1 MKLSGLN
8 LYDVRFTSKDSS
20 KKEDSQDFGR
30 ENLKEE
36 SNSSK
41 KVVYALS
48 ALAVVGIAALALRK
62 GKSVPTHTEPIKP
75 TILTTP
81 PADNTSEPVNA
92 LSKEAK
98 DALDSVRKAFGQETK
113 VSSETIDSNILIA
126 TSEQNSD
133 LANLNKYF
141 EEEVIKAEK
150 LQAENLKLKDSIR
163 QKLSNP
169 KEPDAQLGNKIDNR
183 TKTMPDDVRA
193 DMNEYYTQ
201 MAKDADEKALELKK
215 IEEAKQAKK
224 DAMLKLK
231 EENPEEYHRLKVE
244 RNKAQRLAKKERKAK
259 AIKTVPSYN
268 DFHDG
273 TVKIYPTANGNIERE
288 YIDATG
294 KLSSEIRYEKDRIV
308 RTSYKDGV
316 GKTSF
321 IHDNKSGNTTMK
333 HYEIDEKGK
342 YRLVSREVDIPTTSA
357 TITVEHKENG
367 LTQITTES
375 PASRSIVIKDK
386 KGNIVSSETIDKPSR
401 PKKPDSPDAPMGKLL
416 APWYKDY
423 LRLCQMCNVSPR
435 LCGVKGGAW
444 DHYYE
449 LSLRV
454 YDPDGYKSYIAIR
467 KYRSQYN
474 EKAKILEILDN
485 LDRGRLRAPL
495 STSEISRIKK
505 LIATG
510 ELSDST
516 VKSLENLIAET
527 EAYRARVATQRQRVM
542 VYA

>member
-20 KKEDSQDFGR
+20 KKEDLQDFGR

-113 VSSETIDSNILIA
+113 VSPETIDSNILIA

-133 LANLNKYF
+133 LAKLNKYF
-141 EEEVIKAEK
+141 EEEGIKAEK

-201 MAKDADEKALELKK
+201 MAKEAEEKALELKK

-342 YRLVSREVDIPTTSA
+342 YRLVSREVDIPTTST

-375 PASRSIVIKDK
+375 SASRSIVIKDK
-386 KGNIVSSETIDKPSR
+386 KGNIISSETIDKPSR

-474 EKAKILEILDN
+474 EKAKILEILDK
-485 LDRGRLRAPL
+485 LDCGRLRAPL

-527 EAYRARVATQRQRVM
+527 EAYRARMATQRQRVM

>member
-20 KKEDSQDFGR
+20 KKEDLQDFGR

-98 DALDSVRKAFGQETK
+98 DALDNVRKAFGQETK
-113 VSSETIDSNILIA
+113 VSPETIDSNILLA

-133 LANLNKYF
+133 LAKLNKYF
-141 EEEVIKAEK
+141 EEEEIKAEK

-201 MAKDADEKALELKK
+201 MAKEADEKALELKK

-342 YRLVSREVDIPTTSA
+342 YRLVSREVDIPTTST

-386 KGNIVSSETIDKPSR
+386 KGNIISSETIDKSRR

-423 LRLCQMCNVSPR
+423 LRLCKMCNVSPR

-454 YDPDGYKSYIAIR
+454 YDPDGYKSYISIR

-474 EKAKILEILDN
+474 EKAKILEILDK

-505 LIATG
+505 LIESG

-527 EAYRARVATQRQRVM
+527 KAYRARMAAQRQRVM

>member
-113 VSSETIDSNILIA
+113 VSPETIDSNILIA

-133 LANLNKYF
+133 LAKLNKYF
-141 EEEVIKAEK
+141 EEEGIKADK

-169 KEPDAQLGNKIDNR
+169 TEPDAQLGNKIDNR

-201 MAKDADEKALELKK
+201 MAKEADEKALELKK

-342 YRLVSREVDIPTTSA
+342 YRLVSREVDIPTTST

-423 LRLCQMCNVSPR
+423 LRLCKMCNVSPR

-454 YDPDGYKSYIAIR
+454 YDPDGYKSYISIR

-474 EKAKILEILDN
+474 EKAKILEILDK
-485 LDRGRLRAPL
+485 LDRGCLRAPL

-527 EAYRARVATQRQRVM
+527 EAYRARMATQRQRVM

>member
-20 KKEDSQDFGR
+20 KKEDLQDFGR

-113 VSSETIDSNILIA
+113 VSPETIDSNILIA

-133 LANLNKYF
+133 LAKLNKYF
-141 EEEVIKAEK
+141 EEEGIKAEK

-169 KEPDAQLGNKIDNR
+169 TEPDAQLGNKIDNR

-201 MAKDADEKALELKK
+201 MAKEAEEKALELKK

-333 HYEIDEKGK
+333 HYEVDEKGK
-342 YRLVSREVDIPTTSA
+342 YRLVSREVDIPTKST
-357 TITVEHKENG
+357 TITIEHKENG

-386 KGNIVSSETIDKPSR
+386 KGNIISSETIEKSRR
-401 PKKPDSPDAPMGKLL
+401 PKKPDSPDAPMGELL

-454 YDPDGYKSYIAIR
+454 YDPDGYKSYISIR

-474 EKAKILEILDN
+474 EKAKILEILDK
-485 LDRGRLRAPL
+485 LDRGCLRAPL

-527 EAYRARVATQRQRVM
+527 EAYRARMAAQRQRVM

>member
-113 VSSETIDSNILIA
+113 VSPETIDSNILIA

-133 LANLNKYF
+133 LAKLNKYF
-141 EEEVIKAEK
+141 EEEGIKAEK

-169 KEPDAQLGNKIDNR
+169 TEPDAQLGNKIDNR

-201 MAKDADEKALELKK
+201 MAKEADEKALELKK

-244 RNKAQRLAKKERKAK
+244 RNKAQRLAKKEQKAK

-273 TVKIYPTANGNIERE
+273 TVKIIPTANGNIERE
-288 YIDATG
+288 YIDVTG
-294 KLSSEIRYEKDRIV
+294 KLSSEIRYEKDKIV
-308 RTSYKDGV
+308 RTSYQDGV

-342 YRLVSREVDIPTTSA
+342 YRLVSREVDIPTKST

-386 KGNIVSSETIDKPSR
+386 KGNIISSETIEKSRR

>member
-20 KKEDSQDFGR
+20 KKEDLQDFGR

-81 PADNTSEPVNA
+81 PADNNSEPANA

-98 DALDSVRKAFGQETK
+98 DALDNVRKALGQETK
-113 VSSETIDSNILIA
+113 VSPETIDSNILIA

-133 LANLNKYF
+133 LAQLKKYF
-141 EEEVIKAEK
+141 EEEGIKAEK
-150 LQAENLKLKDSIR
+150 LQAENLKLKNAIR
-163 QKLSNP
+163 EKLSNP
-169 KEPDAQLGNKIDNR
+169 TEPDAQLGNKIDNR

-201 MAKDADEKALELKK
+201 MAKEADEKALELKK

-273 TVKIYPTANGNIERE
+273 TVKIIPTTNGNIERE

-342 YRLVSREVDIPTTSA
+342 YRLVSREVDIPTTST

-386 KGNIVSSETIDKPSR
+386 KGNIISSETIDKPSR

>member
-20 KKEDSQDFGR
+20 KKEDLQDFGR

-36 SNSSK
+36 SNSSQ

-62 GKSVPTHTEPIKP
+62 GKSVSTHTEPIKP
-75 TILTTP
+75 TIHTTP

-98 DALDSVRKAFGQETK
+98 DALDNVRKAFGQETK
-113 VSSETIDSNILIA
+113 VSPETIDSNILIA

-133 LANLNKYF
+133 LAKLNKYF
-141 EEEVIKAEK
+141 EEEGIKAEK

-169 KEPDAQLGNKIDNR
+169 TEPDAQLGNKIDNR

-201 MAKDADEKALELKK
+201 MAKEAEEKALELKK

-342 YRLVSREVDIPTTSA
+342 YRLVSREVDIPTTST

-386 KGNIVSSETIDKPSR
+386 KGNIVSSETIEKSRR
-401 PKKPDSPDAPMGKLL
+401 PKKPDSPDAPMGELL

-423 LRLCQMCNVSPR
+423 LRLCKMCHVSPR

-454 YDPDGYKSYIAIR
+454 YDPDGYKSYISIR

-474 EKAKILEILDN
+474 EKAKILEILDK
-485 LDRGRLRAPL
+485 LDCGRLRAPL
-495 STSEISRIKK
+495 SMSEISRIKK
-505 LIATG
+505 LIESG

-516 VKSLENLIAET
+516 VKSLENLITET
-527 EAYRARVATQRQRVM
+527 KAYHARMATQRQRVM

>member
-1 MKLSGLN
+1 
-8 LYDVRFTSKDSS
+8 
-20 KKEDSQDFGR
+20 
-30 ENLKEE
+30 
-36 SNSSK
+36 
-41 KVVYALS
+41 
-48 ALAVVGIAALALRK
+48 
-62 GKSVPTHTEPIKP
+62 
-75 TILTTP
+75 
-81 PADNTSEPVNA
+81 
-92 LSKEAK
+92 
-98 DALDSVRKAFGQETK
+98 
-113 VSSETIDSNILIA
+113 
-126 TSEQNSD
+126 
-133 LANLNKYF
+133 
-141 EEEVIKAEK
+141 
-150 LQAENLKLKDSIR
+150 
-163 QKLSNP
+163 
-169 KEPDAQLGNKIDNR
+169 
-183 TKTMPDDVRA
+183 
-193 DMNEYYTQ
+193 
-201 MAKDADEKALELKK
+201 
-215 IEEAKQAKK
+215 
-224 DAMLKLK
+224 MLKLK

-342 YRLVSREVDIPTTSA
+342 YRLVSREVDIPTTST

-386 KGNIVSSETIDKPSR
+386 KGNIISSETIDKSRR

-454 YDPDGYKSYIAIR
+454 YDPDGYKSYISIR

-474 EKAKILEILDN
+474 EKAKILEILDK

-527 EAYRARVATQRQRVM
+527 EAYRARMATQRQRVM

>member
-20 KKEDSQDFGR
+20 KKEDLQDFGR

-113 VSSETIDSNILIA
+113 VSPETIDSNILIA

-133 LANLNKYF
+133 LAKLNKYF
-141 EEEVIKAEK
+141 EEEGIKAEK

-169 KEPDAQLGNKIDNR
+169 TEPDAQLGNKIDNR

-201 MAKDADEKALELKK
+201 MAKEADEKALELKK

-273 TVKIYPTANGNIERE
+273 TVKIIPTANGNIERE

-342 YRLVSREVDIPTTSA
+342 YRLVSREVDIPTTST

-386 KGNIVSSETIDKPSR
+386 KGNIISSETIDKPSR

-467 KYRSQYN
+467 KCRSQYN
-474 EKAKILEILDN
+474 EKAKILEILDK
-485 LDRGRLRAPL
+485 LDCGRLSAPL

-510 ELSDST
+510 ELSDFT

-527 EAYRARVATQRQRVM
+527 EAYRARMATQRQRVM

>member
-75 TILTTP
+75 TILITP

-113 VSSETIDSNILIA
+113 VSPETIDSNILLA

-133 LANLNKYF
+133 LAKLNKYF
-141 EEEVIKAEK
+141 EEEGIKAEK

-169 KEPDAQLGNKIDNR
+169 TEPDAQLGNKIDNR

-201 MAKDADEKALELKK
+201 MAKEADEKALELKK

-342 YRLVSREVDIPTTSA
+342 YRLVSREVDIPTTST

-386 KGNIVSSETIDKPSR
+386 KGNIISSETIDKSRR

-423 LRLCQMCNVSPR
+423 LRLCKMCNVSPR

-474 EKAKILEILDN
+474 EKAKILEILDK
-485 LDRGRLRAPL
+485 LDRGRLSAPL

-527 EAYRARVATQRQRVM
+527 EAYRTRMATQRQRVM

>member
-20 KKEDSQDFGR
+20 KKEDLQDFGR

-36 SNSSK
+36 SNSSQ

-75 TILTTP
+75 TIHTTP

-98 DALDSVRKAFGQETK
+98 DALDSVRKAFAQETK
-113 VSSETIDSNILIA
+113 VSPETIDSNILIA

-133 LANLNKYF
+133 LVKLNKYF
-141 EEEVIKAEK
+141 EEEGIKAEK

-169 KEPDAQLGNKIDNR
+169 TEPDAQLGNKIDNR

-201 MAKDADEKALELKK
+201 MAKEADEKALELKK

-342 YRLVSREVDIPTTSA
+342 YRLVSREVDIPTTST

-375 PASRSIVIKDK
+375 PAFRSIVIKDK

-423 LRLCQMCNVSPR
+423 LRLCKMCNVSPR

-454 YDPDGYKSYIAIR
+454 YDPDGYKSYISIR

-474 EKAKILEILDN
+474 EKAKILEILDK

-527 EAYRARVATQRQRVM
+527 EAYRARMATQRQRVM

>member
-20 KKEDSQDFGR
+20 KKEDLQDFGR

-81 PADNTSEPVNA
+81 PSDNVSEPTNA

-98 DALDSVRKAFGQETK
+98 DALDNVRKAFSQETK
-113 VSSETIDSNILIA
+113 VSPETIDSNILIA

-133 LANLNKYF
+133 LAQLNKYF
-141 EEEVIKAEK
+141 EEEGIKAEK

-201 MAKDADEKALELKK
+201 MAKEADEKALELKK

-273 TVKIYPTANGNIERE
+273 TVKIIPTTNGNIERE

-342 YRLVSREVDIPTTSA
+342 YRLVSREVDIPTTST

-423 LRLCQMCNVSPR
+423 LRLCKMCNVSPR

-454 YDPDGYKSYIAIR
+454 YDPDGYKSYISIR

-474 EKAKILEILDN
+474 EKAKILEILDK

>member
-1 MKLSGLN
+1 MKISGID
-8 LYDVRFTSKDSS
+8 LYSTPFTSKKRD
-20 KKEDSQDFGR
+20 KEDASQDFGKGD
-30 ENLKEE
+30 LKEE

-81 PADNTSEPVNA
+81 PSDNVSEPTNA

-98 DALDSVRKAFGQETK
+98 DALDNVRKAFSQETK
-113 VSSETIDSNILIA
+113 VSPETIDSNILIA
-126 TSEQNSD
+126 TTEQNSD
-133 LANLNKYF
+133 LAQLNKYF
-141 EEEVIKAEK
+141 EEEGIKAEK
-150 LQAENLKLKDSIR
+150 LQAENLKLKNAIR
-163 QKLSNP
+163 EKLSNP
-169 KEPDAQLGNKIDNR
+169 TEPDAQLGNKIDNR
-183 TKTMPDDVRA
+183 TKTMSDDVRSE
-193 DMNEYYTQ
+193 MNEYYTQ
-201 MAKDADEKALELKK
+201 MAKDAEEKALELKK
-215 IEEAKQAKK
+215 IEEAKQAKR

-244 RNKAQRLAKKERKAK
+244 RNKAQRLAKKEQKAK

-273 TVKIYPTANGNIERE
+273 TVKIIPTANGNIERE
-288 YIDATG
+288 YIDASG

-342 YRLVSREVDIPTTSA
+342 YRLVSREVDIPTTST

-423 LRLCQMCNVSPR
+423 LRLCKICHVSPR
-435 LCGVKGGAW
+435 LCGVKGGAF

-449 LSLRV
+449 LSLKV

-474 EKAKILEILDN
+474 EKAKILEILDK
-485 LDRGRLRAPL
+485 LDRGRLSAPL

-516 VKSLENLIAET
+516 VKSLENLITET
-527 EAYRARVATQRQRVM
+527 KAYRARMATQRQRVM

>member
-1 MKLSGLN
+1 M
-8 LYDVRFTSKDSS
+8 
-20 KKEDSQDFGR
+20 
-30 ENLKEE
+30 
-36 SNSSK
+36 
-41 KVVYALS
+41 
-48 ALAVVGIAALALRK
+48 
-62 GKSVPTHTEPIKP
+62 
-75 TILTTP
+75 
-81 PADNTSEPVNA
+81 
-92 LSKEAK
+92 
-98 DALDSVRKAFGQETK
+98 RKAFGQETK
-113 VSSETIDSNILIA
+113 VSPETIDSNILIA

-133 LANLNKYF
+133 LAKLNKYF
-141 EEEVIKAEK
+141 EEEGIKAEK

-169 KEPDAQLGNKIDNR
+169 TEPDAQLGNKIDNR

-201 MAKDADEKALELKK
+201 MAKDAEEKALELKK

-342 YRLVSREVDIPTTSA
+342 YRLVSREVDIPTTST

-386 KGNIVSSETIDKPSR
+386 KGNIISSETIDKPSR

-454 YDPDGYKSYIAIR
+454 YDPDGYKSYISIR

-527 EAYRARVATQRQRVM
+527 EAYRARMATQRQRVM

>member
-1 MKLSGLN
+1 MKLLGLN

-20 KKEDSQDFGR
+20 KKEDLQDFGR

-62 GKSVPTHTEPIKP
+62 GKSVSTHTEPIKP

-113 VSSETIDSNILIA
+113 VSPETIDSNILIA

-133 LANLNKYF
+133 LAKLNKYF
-141 EEEVIKAEK
+141 EEEGIKAEK

-201 MAKDADEKALELKK
+201 MAKEAEEKALELKK

-259 AIKTVPSYN
+259 SIKTVPSYN

-342 YRLVSREVDIPTTSA
+342 YRLVSREVDIPTTST

-386 KGNIVSSETIDKPSR
+386 KGNIVSSETIDKPSS

-423 LRLCQMCNVSPR
+423 LRLCKMCNVSPR

-454 YDPDGYKSYIAIR
+454 YDPDGYKSYISIR

-474 EKAKILEILDN
+474 EKAKILEILDK

-527 EAYRARVATQRQRVM
+527 EAYRARMAAQRQRVM

>member
-41 KVVYALS
+41 KIVYALS

-62 GKSVPTHTEPIKP
+62 GKSVSTHTEPIKP
-75 TILTTP
+75 TIHTTP

-98 DALDSVRKAFGQETK
+98 DALDNVRKAFGQETK
-113 VSSETIDSNILIA
+113 VSPETIDSNILIA

-133 LANLNKYF
+133 LAQLRKYF
-141 EEEVIKAEK
+141 EEEGIKAEK
-150 LQAENLKLKDSIR
+150 LQAENLKLKNAIR
-163 QKLSNP
+163 EKLSNP
-169 KEPDAQLGNKIDNR
+169 TEPDAQLGNKIDNR

-201 MAKDADEKALELKK
+201 MAKEADEKALELKK

-259 AIKTVPSYN
+259 SIKTVPSYN

-273 TVKIYPTANGNIERE
+273 TVKIIPTANGNIERE

-294 KLSSEIRYEKDRIV
+294 KLSSEVRYEKDRIV

-321 IHDNKSGNTTMK
+321 IHDNKSGNTIMK
-333 HYEIDEKGK
+333 HYEVDEKGK
-342 YRLVSREVDIPTTSA
+342 YRLVSREVDIPTTST

-367 LTQITTES
+367 LTQITTEN

-423 LRLCQMCNVSPR
+423 LRLCKMCNVSPR

-474 EKAKILEILDN
+474 EKAKILEILDK

-527 EAYRARVATQRQRVM
+527 EAYRARMATQRQRVM

>member
-48 ALAVVGIAALALRK
+48 ALAVVGIATLALRK

-98 DALDSVRKAFGQETK
+98 DALDGVRKAFGQETK
-113 VSSETIDSNILIA
+113 VSPETIDSNILIA

-133 LANLNKYF
+133 LVKLNKYF
-141 EEEVIKAEK
+141 EEEGIKAEK

-201 MAKDADEKALELKK
+201 MAKEAEEKALELKK

-259 AIKTVPSYN
+259 GIKTVPSYN

-273 TVKIYPTANGNIERE
+273 TVKIIPTANGNIERE

-321 IHDNKSGNTTMK
+321 IHDNKSGNTIMK
-333 HYEIDEKGK
+333 HYEVDEKGK
-342 YRLVSREVDIPTTSA
+342 YRLVSREVDIPTKST

-375 PASRSIVIKDK
+375 PASRSIVIKDN
-386 KGNIVSSETIDKPSR
+386 KGNIISSETIDKSRR

-423 LRLCQMCNVSPR
+423 LRLCKMCNVSPR

-474 EKAKILEILDN
+474 EKAKILEILDK

-527 EAYRARVATQRQRVM
+527 EAYRARMATQRQRVM

>member
-1 MKLSGLN
+1 MKISGID
-8 LYDVRFTSKDSS
+8 LYSTPFTSKKRDE
-20 KKEDSQDFGR
+20 KDASQDFGKGD
-30 ENLKEE
+30 LKEE

-98 DALDSVRKAFGQETK
+98 DALDNVRKAFGQETK
-113 VSSETIDSNILIA
+113 VSPETIDSNILIA

-133 LANLNKYF
+133 LAKLNKYF
-141 EEEVIKAEK
+141 EEEGIK
-150 LQAENLKLKDSIR
+150 AENLKLKNAIR
-163 QKLSNP
+163 EKLSNP

-183 TKTMPDDVRA
+183 TKTMSDDVRSE
-193 DMNEYYTQ
+193 MNEYYTQ
-201 MAKDADEKALELKK
+201 MAKDAEENALELKK

-259 AIKTVPSYN
+259 AIQTVPFYN

-273 TVKIYPTANGNIERE
+273 TVKIIPTTNGNIERE

-294 KLSSEIRYEKDRIV
+294 KLSSEIRYEKDKIV
-308 RTSYKDGV
+308 RTSYQDGV

-333 HYEIDEKGK
+333 YYEIDEKGK
-342 YRLVSREVDIPTTSA
+342 YRLVSREVDIPTTST

-375 PASRSIVIKDK
+375 PASRSIVIKDN
-386 KGNIVSSETIDKPSR
+386 KGNIISSETIDKSRR
-401 PKKPDSPDAPMGKLL
+401 PKKPDSPDAPMEKLL

-423 LRLCQMCNVSPR
+423 LRLCKMCNVSPR
-435 LCGVKGGAW
+435 
-444 DHYYE
+444 
-449 LSLRV
+449 
-454 YDPDGYKSYIAIR
+454 
-467 KYRSQYN
+467 
-474 EKAKILEILDN
+474 
-485 LDRGRLRAPL
+485 
-495 STSEISRIKK
+495 
-505 LIATG
+505 
-510 ELSDST
+510 
-516 VKSLENLIAET
+516 
-527 EAYRARVATQRQRVM
+527 
-542 VYA
+542 

>member
-20 KKEDSQDFGR
+20 KKGDLQDFGR

-62 GKSVPTHTEPIKP
+62 GKSVPTHTGPIKP

-113 VSSETIDSNILIA
+113 VSPETIDSNILIA

-133 LANLNKYF
+133 LAKLNKYF
-141 EEEVIKAEK
+141 EEEGIKAEK

-169 KEPDAQLGNKIDNR
+169 TEPDAQLGNKIDNR

-201 MAKDADEKALELKK
+201 MAKEADEKALELKK

-342 YRLVSREVDIPTTSA
+342 YRLVSREVDIPTTST

-435 LCGVKGGAW
+435 LCGVKGGAF

-449 LSLRV
+449 LSLKV
-454 YDPDGYKSYIAIR
+454 YDPDGYESYMRIR
-467 KYRSQYN
+467 KYRAQYN
-474 EKAKILEILDN
+474 EKAQLLEVLDN
-485 LDRGRLRAPL
+485 LDNGGFRVPL
-495 STSEISRIKK
+495 SMSEISKIKK
-505 LIATG
+505 LIESG

-516 VKSLENLIAET
+516 VKSLENLITET
-527 EAYRARVATQRQRVM
+527 KAYRARKATQRQRVV

>member
-20 KKEDSQDFGR
+20 KKEDLQDFGR

-48 ALAVVGIAALALRK
+48 ALAVVGIAALALKK
-62 GKSVPTHTEPIKP
+62 GKSVSTHTEPIKP
-75 TILTTP
+75 TIHTTP
-81 PADNTSEPVNA
+81 LADNTSEPVNA
-92 LSKEAK
+92 LSKESK
-98 DALDSVRKAFGQETK
+98 DALDNVRKAFGQETK
-113 VSSETIDSNILIA
+113 VSPETIDSNILIA

-133 LANLNKYF
+133 LAQLRKYF
-141 EEEVIKAEK
+141 EEEGIKAEK

-183 TKTMPDDVRA
+183 TKTMSDDVRSE
-193 DMNEYYTQ
+193 MNEYYTQ
-201 MAKDADEKALELKK
+201 MAKDAEEKALELKK
-215 IEEAKQAKK
+215 IEEAKQAKR

-342 YRLVSREVDIPTTSA
+342 YRLVSREVDIPTTST

-386 KGNIVSSETIDKPSR
+386 KGNIISSETIDKSRR

-454 YDPDGYKSYIAIR
+454 YDPDGYKSYISIR

-474 EKAKILEILDN
+474 EKAKILEILDK

-527 EAYRARVATQRQRVM
+527 EAYRARMATQRQRVM

>member
-20 KKEDSQDFGR
+20 KKEDLQDFGR

-113 VSSETIDSNILIA
+113 VSPETIGSNILIA

-133 LANLNKYF
+133 LAKLNKYF
-141 EEEVIKAEK
+141 EEEGIKAEK

-169 KEPDAQLGNKIDNR
+169 TEPDAQLGNKIDNR
-183 TKTMPDDVRA
+183 TKTMSDDVRSE
-193 DMNEYYTQ
+193 MNEYYTQ
-201 MAKDADEKALELKK
+201 MAKEAEEKALELKK

-259 AIKTVPSYN
+259 SIKTVPSYN

-342 YRLVSREVDIPTTSA
+342 YRLVSREVDIPTTST

-454 YDPDGYKSYIAIR
+454 YDPDGYKSYISIR

-474 EKAKILEILDN
+474 EKAKILEILDK

-527 EAYRARVATQRQRVM
+527 EAYRARMATQRQRVM

>member
-20 KKEDSQDFGR
+20 KKEDLQDFGR

-62 GKSVPTHTEPIKP
+62 GKSVPIHTEPIKP

-98 DALDSVRKAFGQETK
+98 DALDNVRKALGQETK
-113 VSSETIDSNILIA
+113 VSPETIDSNILIA

-133 LANLNKYF
+133 LVKLNKYF
-141 EEEVIKAEK
+141 EEEGIKAEK

-201 MAKDADEKALELKK
+201 MAKEAEEKALELKK

-342 YRLVSREVDIPTTSA
+342 YRLVSREVDIPTTST

-375 PASRSIVIKDK
+375 SASRSIVIKDK
-386 KGNIVSSETIDKPSR
+386 KGNIISSETIDKPSR

-423 LRLCQMCNVSPR
+423 LRLCKMCNVSPR

-474 EKAKILEILDN
+474 EKAKILEILDK

-505 LIATG
+505 LIETG

-527 EAYRARVATQRQRVM
+527 EAYRARMATQRQRVM

>member
-113 VSSETIDSNILIA
+113 VSPETIDSNILIA

-133 LANLNKYF
+133 LVKLNKYF
-141 EEEVIKAEK
+141 EEEGIKAEK

-201 MAKDADEKALELKK
+201 MAKEAEEKALELKK

-342 YRLVSREVDIPTTSA
+342 YRLVSREVDIPTTST

-375 PASRSIVIKDK
+375 SASRSIVIKDK
-386 KGNIVSSETIDKPSR
+386 KGNIISSETIDKPSR

-474 EKAKILEILDN
+474 EKAKILEILDK
-485 LDRGRLRAPL
+485 LDCGRLRAPL

-527 EAYRARVATQRQRVM
+527 EAYRARMATQRQRVM

>member
-20 KKEDSQDFGR
+20 KKEDLQDFGR

-113 VSSETIDSNILIA
+113 VSPEIIDSNILIA

-133 LANLNKYF
+133 LAKLNKYF
-141 EEEVIKAEK
+141 EEEGIKAEK
-150 LQAENLKLKDSIR
+150 LQVENLKLKDSIR

-201 MAKDADEKALELKK
+201 MAKEADEKALELKK

-342 YRLVSREVDIPTTSA
+342 YKLVSREVDIPTKST

-375 PASRSIVIKDK
+375 PASRSIVIKDN
-386 KGNIVSSETIDKPSR
+386 KGNIISSETIDKSRR

-423 LRLCQMCNVSPR
+423 LRLCKMCNVSPR

-449 LSLRV
+449 LSLRA
-454 YDPDGYKSYIAIR
+454 YDPDGYKSYISIR

-527 EAYRARVATQRQRVM
+527 EAYRARMATQRQRVM

>member
-20 KKEDSQDFGR
+20 KKEDLQDFGR

-113 VSSETIDSNILIA
+113 VSPETIDSNILIA

-133 LANLNKYF
+133 LAKLNKYF
-141 EEEVIKAEK
+141 EEEGIKAEK
-150 LQAENLKLKDSIR
+150 LQAENLKLKNAIR
-163 QKLSNP
+163 EKLSNS

-183 TKTMPDDVRA
+183 TKTMSDDVRA
-193 DMNEYYTQ
+193 EMNEYYTQ
-201 MAKDADEKALELKK
+201 MAKDAEEKALELKK
-215 IEEAKQAKK
+215 IEEAKQAKR

-244 RNKAQRLAKKERKAK
+244 RNKAQRLAKKEQKAK

-273 TVKIYPTANGNIERE
+273 TVKIIPTTNGNIERE

-294 KLSSEIRYEKDRIV
+294 KLSSEIRYEKDKIV
-308 RTSYKDGV
+308 RTSYQDGV

-342 YRLVSREVDIPTTSA
+342 YRLVSREVDIPTTST

-386 KGNIVSSETIDKPSR
+386 KGNIISSETIDKPSR

-423 LRLCQMCNVSPR
+423 LRLCKMCNVSPR

-474 EKAKILEILDN
+474 EKAKILEILDK

-527 EAYRARVATQRQRVM
+527 EAYRARMATQRQRVM

>member
-98 DALDSVRKAFGQETK
+98 DALDNVRKALGQETK
-113 VSSETIDSNILIA
+113 VSPETIDSNILIA

-133 LANLNKYF
+133 LAKLNKYF
-141 EEEVIKAEK
+141 EEEGIKVEK

-169 KEPDAQLGNKIDNR
+169 TEPDAQLGNKIDNR

-201 MAKDADEKALELKK
+201 MVKEAEEKALELKK
-215 IEEAKQAKK
+215 IEEAKQAKR

-259 AIKTVPSYN
+259 SIKTVPSYN
-268 DFHDG
+268 GFHDG

-321 IHDNKSGNTTMK
+321 IYDNKSGNTTMK

-342 YRLVSREVDIPTTSA
+342 YRLVSREVDIPTTST

-367 LTQITTES
+367 LTQITTEN
-375 PASRSIVIKDK
+375 PDLRHIVIKDK
-386 KGNIVSSETIDKPSR
+386 KGNIISSEIIDKSSR

-423 LRLCQMCNVSPR
+423 LRLCKMCNVSPR
-435 LCGVKGGAW
+435 LCGVKGGAF

-449 LSLRV
+449 LSLKV
-454 YDPDGYKSYIAIR
+454 YDPDGYESYMRIR
-467 KYRSQYN
+467 KYRAQYN
-474 EKAKILEILDN
+474 EKAQLLEVLDN
-485 LDRGRLRAPL
+485 LDNGGFRVPL
-495 STSEISRIKK
+495 SMSEISKIKK
-505 LIATG
+505 LIESG

-516 VKSLENLIAET
+516 VKSLENLITET
-527 EAYRARVATQRQRVM
+527 KAYHARKATQRQRVV

>member
-20 KKEDSQDFGR
+20 KKEDLQDFGR

-113 VSSETIDSNILIA
+113 VSPETIDSNVLIA

-133 LANLNKYF
+133 LAKLNKYF
-141 EEEVIKAEK
+141 EEEGIKAEK

-169 KEPDAQLGNKIDNR
+169 TEPDAQLGNKIDNR

-201 MAKDADEKALELKK
+201 MAKEADEKALELKK

-342 YRLVSREVDIPTTSA
+342 YRLVSREVDIPTTST

-386 KGNIVSSETIDKPSR
+386 KGNIISSETIDKSRR

-423 LRLCQMCNVSPR
+423 LRLCKMCNVSPR

-474 EKAKILEILDN
+474 EKAKILEILDK
-485 LDRGRLRAPL
+485 LDRGRLSAPL

-527 EAYRARVATQRQRVM
+527 EAYRTRMATQRQRVM

>member
-20 KKEDSQDFGR
+20 KKEDLQDFGR

-62 GKSVPTHTEPIKP
+62 GKSVPTHTEPLKP

-113 VSSETIDSNILIA
+113 VSPETIDSNILIA

-133 LANLNKYF
+133 LAKLNKYF
-141 EEEVIKAEK
+141 EEEGIKAEK

-201 MAKDADEKALELKK
+201 MAKEAEEKALELKK

-342 YRLVSREVDIPTTSA
+342 YRLVSREVDIPTTST

-423 LRLCQMCNVSPR
+423 LRLCKMCNVSPR

-454 YDPDGYKSYIAIR
+454 YDPDGYKSYISIR

-474 EKAKILEILDN
+474 EKAKILEILDK

-505 LIATG
+505 LIETG

-527 EAYRARVATQRQRVM
+527 EAYRARMATQRQRVM

>member
-81 PADNTSEPVNA
+81 PSDNVSEPTNA

-113 VSSETIDSNILIA
+113 VSPETIDSNILIA

-133 LANLNKYF
+133 LAKLNKYF
-141 EEEVIKAEK
+141 EEEGIKAEK

-169 KEPDAQLGNKIDNR
+169 TEPDAQLGNKIDNR

-201 MAKDADEKALELKK
+201 MAKEADEKALELKK
-215 IEEAKQAKK
+215 IEEAKQAKR

-259 AIKTVPSYN
+259 SIKTVPSYN
-268 DFHDG
+268 GFHDG

-321 IHDNKSGNTTMK
+321 IYDNKSGNTTMK

-342 YRLVSREVDIPTTSA
+342 YRLVSREVDIPTTST

-386 KGNIVSSETIDKPSR
+386 KGNIISSETIDKSSR
-401 PKKPDSPDAPMGKLL
+401 PKKPDPPDAPMGKLL

-423 LRLCQMCNVSPR
+423 LRLCKMCNVSPR
-435 LCGVKGGAW
+435 LCGVKGGAF

-449 LSLRV
+449 LSLKV
-454 YDPDGYKSYIAIR
+454 YDPDGYESYMRIR
-467 KYRSQYN
+467 KYRAQYN
-474 EKAKILEILDN
+474 EKAQLLEVLDN
-485 LDRGRLRAPL
+485 LDNGGFRVPL

-516 VKSLENLIAET
+516 VKSLENLITET
-527 EAYRARVATQRQRVM
+527 KAYRARKATQRQRVV

>member
-1 MKLSGLN
+1 MKISGID
-8 LYDVRFTSKDSS
+8 LYSTPFTSKKRDEKDVSL
-20 KKEDSQDFGR
+20 DFGKGD
-30 ENLKEE
+30 LKEE

-62 GKSVPTHTEPIKP
+62 GKSVSTHTEPIKP
-75 TILTTP
+75 TIHTTP

-98 DALDSVRKAFGQETK
+98 DALDNVRKAFGQETK
-113 VSSETIDSNILIA
+113 VSPEIIDSNILIA

-133 LANLNKYF
+133 LAKLNKYF
-141 EEEVIKAEK
+141 EEEGIKAEK
-150 LQAENLKLKDSIR
+150 LQAENLKLKNAIR
-163 QKLSNP
+163 KKLSNP
-169 KEPDAQLGNKIDNR
+169 TEPDAQLGNKIDNR

-201 MAKDADEKALELKK
+201 MAKEADEKALELKK

-273 TVKIYPTANGNIERE
+273 TVKIIPTANGNIERE

-294 KLSSEIRYEKDRIV
+294 KLSSEVRYEKDRIV

-342 YRLVSREVDIPTTSA
+342 YRLVSREVDIPTKST

-375 PASRSIVIKDK
+375 PASRSIVIKDN
-386 KGNIVSSETIDKPSR
+386 KGNIISSETIEKSRR
-401 PKKPDSPDAPMGKLL
+401 PKKPDSPDVPMGELL

-423 LRLCQMCNVSPR
+423 LRLCKMCHVSPR
-435 LCGVKGGAW
+435 LCGVKGGAF

-449 LSLRV
+449 LSLKV
-454 YDPDGYKSYIAIR
+454 YDPDGYESYMRIR
-467 KYRSQYN
+467 KYRIQYN
-474 EKAKILEILDN
+474 EKAQILDLLEKLDKGVLRVPLSDSEILK
-485 LDRGRLRAPL
+485 
-495 STSEISRIKK
+495 IKK
-505 LIATG
+505 LIEAADF
-510 ELSDST
+510 SDST
-516 VKSLENLIAET
+516 EKSLAKLIAET
-527 EAYRARVATQRQRVM
+527 KAYRARMAAQRQRVV

>member
-20 KKEDSQDFGR
+20 KKEDLHDFGR

-75 TILTTP
+75 TIHTTP

-98 DALDSVRKAFGQETK
+98 DALDNVRKAFGQETK
-113 VSSETIDSNILIA
+113 VSPETIDSNILIA

-133 LANLNKYF
+133 LAKLNKYF
-141 EEEVIKAEK
+141 EEEGIKAEK

-183 TKTMPDDVRA
+183 TKIMPDDVRA

-201 MAKDADEKALELKK
+201 MAKDAEEKALELKK
-215 IEEAKQAKK
+215 IEEAKQAKR

-244 RNKAQRLAKKERKAK
+244 RNKAQRLAKKEQKAK
-259 AIKTVPSYN
+259 AIKTVSSYN

-273 TVKIYPTANGNIERE
+273 TVKIIPTTNGNIERE

-294 KLSSEIRYEKDRIV
+294 KLSSEIRYEKDKIV
-308 RTSYKDGV
+308 RTSYQDGV

-333 HYEIDEKGK
+333 HYEVDEKGK
-342 YRLVSREVDIPTTSA
+342 YRLVSREVDIPTKST

-386 KGNIVSSETIDKPSR
+386 KGNIISSEIIDKSSR
-401 PKKPDSPDAPMGKLL
+401 PKKPDSPAPMGKLL

-423 LRLCQMCNVSPR
+423 LRLCKMCHVSPR
-435 LCGVKGGAW
+435 LCGVKGGAF

-449 LSLRV
+449 LSLKV
-454 YDPDGYKSYIAIR
+454 YDPDGYESYMRIR
-467 KYRSQYN
+467 KYRIQYN
-474 EKAKILEILDN
+474 EKAQILDLLDKLDKGVLRVPLSDSEILK
-485 LDRGRLRAPL
+485 
-495 STSEISRIKK
+495 IKK
-505 LIATG
+505 LIEAADF
-510 ELSDST
+510 SDST
-516 VKSLENLIAET
+516 EKSLAKLIAET
-527 EAYRARVATQRQRVM
+527 KAYRARMAAQRQRVM

>member
-1 MKLSGLN
+1 M
-8 LYDVRFTSKDSS
+8 
-20 KKEDSQDFGR
+20 
-30 ENLKEE
+30 KEE

-62 GKSVPTHTEPIKP
+62 GKSVSTHTEPIKP
-75 TILTTP
+75 TIHTTP

-98 DALDSVRKAFGQETK
+98 DALDNVRKAFGQETK
-113 VSSETIDSNILIA
+113 VSPETIDSNILIA
-126 TSEQNSD
+126 TSEQNPD

-141 EEEVIKAEK
+141 EEEEIKAEK
-150 LQAENLKLKDSIR
+150 LQAENLKLKNAIR
-163 QKLSNP
+163 EKLSNP
-169 KEPDAQLGNKIDNR
+169 TEPDAQLGNKIDNR
-183 TKTMPDDVRA
+183 TKTMSDDVRSE
-193 DMNEYYTQ
+193 MNEYYTQ
-201 MAKDADEKALELKK
+201 MAKDAEEKALELKK
-215 IEEAKQAKK
+215 IEEAKQAKR

-259 AIKTVPSYN
+259 AIQTVPSYN

-273 TVKIYPTANGNIERE
+273 TVKIIPTTNGNIERE

-333 HYEIDEKGK
+333 HYEVDEKGK
-342 YRLVSREVDIPTTSA
+342 YRLVSREVDIPTKST

-375 PASRSIVIKDK
+375 PASRSIVIKDN
-386 KGNIVSSETIDKPSR
+386 KGNIISSETIDKSR
-401 PKKPDSPDAPMGKLL
+401 RSKKPDSPDAPMGKLL

-423 LRLCQMCNVSPR
+423 LRLCKMCHVSPR
-435 LCGVKGGAW
+435 LCGVKGGAF

-449 LSLRV
+449 LSLKV
-454 YDPDGYKSYIAIR
+454 YDPDGYESYMRIR
-467 KYRSQYN
+467 KYRIQYN
-474 EKAKILEILDN
+474 EKAQILDLLDKLDKGVLRVPLSDSEILK
-485 LDRGRLRAPL
+485 
-495 STSEISRIKK
+495 IKK
-505 LIATG
+505 LIEAADF
-510 ELSDST
+510 SDST
-516 VKSLENLIAET
+516 VKSLAKLIAET
-527 EAYRARVATQRQRVM
+527 KAYRARMAAQRQRVM

>member
-1 MKLSGLN
+1 MKISGID
-8 LYDVRFTSKDSS
+8 LYSTPFTSKKRDE
-20 KKEDSQDFGR
+20 KEDSQDFGR

-81 PADNTSEPVNA
+81 PADNVSEPTKA

-113 VSSETIDSNILIA
+113 VSPETIDSNILIA

-133 LANLNKYF
+133 LAKLNKYF
-141 EEEVIKAEK
+141 EEEGIKAEK

-163 QKLSNP
+163 QKLSNT

-201 MAKDADEKALELKK
+201 MAKEADEKALELKK

-342 YRLVSREVDIPTTSA
+342 YRLVSREVDIPTTST

-386 KGNIVSSETIDKPSR
+386 KGNIISSETIDKPSR

-474 EKAKILEILDN
+474 EKAKILEILDK
-485 LDRGRLRAPL
+485 LDRGRLSAPL

-527 EAYRARVATQRQRVM
+527 EAYRARMATQRQRVM

>member
-81 PADNTSEPVNA
+81 PSDNTSELVNA

-98 DALDSVRKAFGQETK
+98 DALDNVRKALGQETK
-113 VSSETIDSNILIA
+113 VSPETIDSNILIA

-133 LANLNKYF
+133 LAKLNKYF
-141 EEEVIKAEK
+141 EEEGIKAEK

-169 KEPDAQLGNKIDNR
+169 TEPDAQLGNKIDNR

-201 MAKDADEKALELKK
+201 MAKEADEKALELKK
-215 IEEAKQAKK
+215 IEEAKQAKR

-259 AIKTVPSYN
+259 SIKTVPSYN
-268 DFHDG
+268 GFHDG

-321 IHDNKSGNTTMK
+321 IYDNKSGNTTMK

-342 YRLVSREVDIPTTSA
+342 YRLVSREVDIPTTST

-367 LTQITTES
+367 LTQITTEN
-375 PASRSIVIKDK
+375 PDLRHIVIKDK
-386 KGNIVSSETIDKPSR
+386 KGNIISSETIDKSSR
-401 PKKPDSPDAPMGKLL
+401 PKKPDPPDAPMGKLL

-423 LRLCQMCNVSPR
+423 LRLCKMCNVSPR
-435 LCGVKGGAW
+435 LCGVKGGAF

-449 LSLRV
+449 LSLKV
-454 YDPDGYKSYIAIR
+454 YDPDGYESYMRIR
-467 KYRSQYN
+467 KYRAQYN
-474 EKAKILEILDN
+474 EKAQLLEVLDN
-485 LDRGRLRAPL
+485 LDNGGFRVPL

-516 VKSLENLIAET
+516 VKSLENLITET
-527 EAYRARVATQRQRVM
+527 KAYRARKATQRQRVV

>member
-20 KKEDSQDFGR
+20 KKEDLQDFGR

-113 VSSETIDSNILIA
+113 VSPETIDSNILIA

-133 LANLNKYF
+133 LAKLNKYF
-141 EEEVIKAEK
+141 EEEGIKAKK

-169 KEPDAQLGNKIDNR
+169 TEPDAQLGNKIDNR

-193 DMNEYYTQ
+193 NMNEYYTQ

-288 YIDATG
+288 YIDTTG

-342 YRLVSREVDIPTTSA
+342 YRLVSREVDIPTTST

-386 KGNIVSSETIDKPSR
+386 KGNIVSSETIDKPSS

-423 LRLCQMCNVSPR
+423 LRLCKMCNVSPR

-454 YDPDGYKSYIAIR
+454 YDPDGYKSYISIR

-474 EKAKILEILDN
+474 EKAKILEILDK

-527 EAYRARVATQRQRVM
+527 EAYRARMAAQRQRVM

>member
-8 LYDVRFTSKDSS
+8 LYDVRFTSKDSN

-113 VSSETIDSNILIA
+113 VSPETIDSNILIA

-133 LANLNKYF
+133 LAKLNKYF
-141 EEEVIKAEK
+141 EEEGIKAEK

-169 KEPDAQLGNKIDNR
+169 TEPDAQLGNKIDNR

-201 MAKDADEKALELKK
+201 MAKDAEEKALELKK

-294 KLSSEIRYEKDRIV
+294 KLSSEVRYEKDRIV

-321 IHDNKSGNTTMK
+321 IHDNKSGNTIMK
-333 HYEIDEKGK
+333 HYEVDEKGK
-342 YRLVSREVDIPTTSA
+342 YRLVSREVDIPTKST

-386 KGNIVSSETIDKPSR
+386 KGNIISSETIEKSRR
-401 PKKPDSPDAPMGKLL
+401 PKKPDSPDAPMGELL

-423 LRLCQMCNVSPR
+423 LRLCKMCHVSPR
-435 LCGVKGGAW
+435 LCGVKGGAF

-474 EKAKILEILDN
+474 EKAKILEILDK

-495 STSEISRIKK
+495 STSEISRIKN

-527 EAYRARVATQRQRVM
+527 EAYRARMATQRQRVM